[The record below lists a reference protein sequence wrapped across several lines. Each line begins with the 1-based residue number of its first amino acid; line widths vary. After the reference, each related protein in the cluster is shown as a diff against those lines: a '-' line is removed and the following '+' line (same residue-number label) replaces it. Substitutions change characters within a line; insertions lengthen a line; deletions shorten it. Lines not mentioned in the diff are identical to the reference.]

1 MHLQEGVKNKKESLM
16 SGIFFHASMPHY
28 DLDKGVVWSP
38 KHNLAGISLVVY
50 TVYLILSYFL
60 ARHLPAHNCYMVS
73 VLLPIT
79 KKSVGGLFE
88 WVVSHLFYELSFNFS
103 VQNERAEYSK
113 LLLLNEQGRLLLLQ
127 TGHKSPDFGMKLVHN
142 YRVCTNWRQHPIHTW
157 SESF

>member
-60 ARHLPAHNCYMVS
+60 ARHLPAHNCYMFS

-88 WVVSHLFYELSFNFS
+88 
-103 VQNERAEYSK
+103 
-113 LLLLNEQGRLLLLQ
+113 
-127 TGHKSPDFGMKLVHN
+127 
-142 YRVCTNWRQHPIHTW
+142 
-157 SESF
+157 